1 MGRYA
6 YDLATG
12 KLTQNVVWD
21 GDPFIACDDEPR
33 HVGASWPST
42 DWIQSLEWE
51 RDYAA
56 RELADAVID
65 QPTHIEWSR
74 DYLPGFQPRC
84 PECGVLMR
92 TAPGRDV
99 CPACGHEVDHTQ
111 RSTVN
116 TRCEELD
123 DAQADDAAQ

>member
-1 MGRYA
+1 MMGRYA

-74 DYLPGFQPRC
+74 DYYRRARVELQRVEQLYSRLYSSDPWMLPGAL
-84 PECGVLMR
+84 VH
-92 TAPGRDV
+92 A
-99 CPACGHEVDHTQ
+99 
-111 RSTVN
+111 
-116 TRCEELD
+116 
-123 DAQADDAAQ
+123 